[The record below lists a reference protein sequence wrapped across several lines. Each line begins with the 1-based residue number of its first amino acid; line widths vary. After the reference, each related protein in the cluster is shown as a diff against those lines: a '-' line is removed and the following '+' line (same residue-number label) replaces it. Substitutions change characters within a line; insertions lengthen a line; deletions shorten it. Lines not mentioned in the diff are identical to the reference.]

1 MPKIQ
6 RYLTNVASCKATENT
21 FFCSPGFT
29 HCWDGNLTGK
39 FVMKSGDEVVCN
51 KGWLVFQRR
60 FDGSV
65 DFQAYWSDYRNGFGS
80 LNGEFWWGLEK
91 MHIATKPFQCNQ
103 CRLRVELKDIDNE
116 TSYAEYSEF
125 GVGPESTEYQCC
137 VGGQYTG
144 TAGDSMISTL
154 AHHSANGV
162 GFSTRDRDNDNS
174 PHQHCADFSRREGGW
189 WFNDCSFAIPW
200 KTYPGC
206 PKPPQYPCHA
216 HWFTYKNSIRLIGT
230 ELKFRC
236 DISIHSTP
244 SLFHLSSGVS
254 NWWGSGAT

>member
-1 MPKIQ
+1 MAQ
-6 RYLTNVASCKATENT
+6 T
-21 FFCSPGFT
+21 
-29 HCWDGNLTGK
+29 
-39 FVMKSGDEVVCN
+39 
-51 KGWLVFQRR
+51 RR
-60 FDGSV
+60 FMAVAHEVQQPAAYRERANQDKLSFGLLLKLFSFSKSIKPFYRIFCRCFNVGLTAV

-189 WFNDCSFAIPW
+189 WFNDCSFAIPNGAW

-236 DISIHSTP
+236 DI
-244 SLFHLSSGVS
+244 
-254 NWWGSGAT
+254 